1 MRLVG
6 SQLRRLVRRPASWIT
21 LGMLAAMI
29 ALVFIALGASAKEA
43 ASQPGGEAIFKLL
56 AFPTAYTFVLT
67 FAIQIGSLFAV
78 IYFAA
83 VAGSEWNWGTFKNAV
98 ARGESRSRYLL
109 SGYGALGILAGI
121 GLIVVFLVG
130 VAAAVVGAG
139 LAGVGTDGIGD
150 SDALLGLPN
159 QLWRAWLAL
168 AEAGAIGFAFATV
181 ARSPLAGVGA
191 GIALYFVESFAGLL
205 LPDVVRWMP
214 FNAASAVIASADQS
228 GLSGG
233 AGNPLEPGVAL
244 VVVLA
249 WLIGSLAVAAV
260 YGERAEITG

>member
-1 MRLVG
+1 M
-6 SQLRRLVRRPASWIT
+6 
-21 LGMLAAMI
+21 
-29 ALVFIALGASAKEA
+29 
-43 ASQPGGEAIFKLL
+43 
-56 AFPTAYTFVLT
+56 LT

-78 IYFAA
+78 IYSRRWPAQ
-83 VAGSEWNWGTFKNAV
+83 NGTGGRSRTPSRA
-98 ARGESRSRYLL
+98 GESEPL
-109 SGYGALGILAGI
+109 SAERLWCPGLLAGI

-130 VAAAVVGAG
+130 IAAAVLGAS
-139 LAGVGTDGIGD
+139 LAGVGTDGIAD

-233 AGNPLEPGVAL
+233 AANPLESGVAL
-244 VVVLA
+244 IVVLA
-249 WLIGSLAVAAV
+249 WLFGSLVVAAV

>member
-1 MRLVG
+1 
-6 SQLRRLVRRPASWIT
+6 
-21 LGMLAAMI
+21 
-29 ALVFIALGASAKEA
+29 
-43 ASQPGGEAIFKLL
+43 
-56 AFPTAYTFVLT
+56 
-67 FAIQIGSLFAV
+67 
-78 IYFAA
+78 
-83 VAGSEWNWGTFKNAV
+83 
-98 ARGESRSRYLL
+98 
-109 SGYGALGILAGI
+109 
-121 GLIVVFLVG
+121 
-130 VAAAVVGAG
+130 
-139 LAGVGTDGIGD
+139 GIGD

-191 GIALYFVESFAGLL
+191 GIALYFVEEFAGLL

-214 FNAASAVIASADQS
+214 FNAAAAVIASAADQS

-244 VVVLA
+244 AVVLA